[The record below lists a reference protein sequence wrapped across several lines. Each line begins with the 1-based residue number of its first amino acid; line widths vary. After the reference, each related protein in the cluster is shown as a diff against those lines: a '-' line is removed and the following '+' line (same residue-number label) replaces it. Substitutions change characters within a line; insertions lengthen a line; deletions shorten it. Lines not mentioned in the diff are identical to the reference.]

1 MVIYFKNFFYE
12 FMLFIYLSYIYFMS
26 KKKTGILLINLGSPK
41 DLTKKSVR
49 EYLKVFLS
57 DDYVLDLPKIL
68 QQIILRVFIL
78 PFRPKSTLEAYEQ
91 IWTSEGSPLILS
103 TESIA
108 KKLSSKTGWDVDFA
122 MRYEDPSIENAL
134 LNFKNKGINKIIVIS
149 LYPHNAMATT
159 ITTEMETRIV
169 ANKVSE
175 DFELTFTKPF
185 FDNEIYINAVSNS
198 IKPFIEKASF
208 DKIIFSYHGIPKRQA
223 KKTDE
228 TGEHCFSTGNCCE
241 VEGAGSKD
249 CYRSHTRIASDLTA
263 KKLGL
268 NDDQWEVAYQ
278 SRLGP
283 GWLTPFTDRR
293 LAELPEEG
301 KNNIAVLC
309 PSFISDCLETLEE
322 IDIRGR
328 KTFFDAGGKNMTYIP
343 CLNDSEDTIT
353 LLENLVKSS

>member
-1 MVIYFKNFFYE
+1 
-12 FMLFIYLSYIYFMS
+12 MS
-26 KKKTGILLINLGSPK
+26 ENTTGILLINLGSPK
-41 DLTKKSVR
+41 KLTKKSVR

-78 PFRPKSTLEAYEQ
+78 PFRPKKTLEAYEL
-91 IWTSEGSPLILS
+91 IWTPEGSPLIKS

-108 KKLSSKTGWDVDFA
+108 KKLSLKTGWDVDYA

-134 LNFKNKGINKIIVIS
+134 LNFKNKGIYKIIVIS
-149 LYPHNAMATT
+149 LYPHNALATT

-169 ANKVSE
+169 ANKLSE
-175 DFELTFTKPF
+175 DFELVFTKPF
-185 FDNEIYINAVSNS
+185 FDNEIYINAIANT
-198 IKPFIEKASF
+198 IKPCLEKASF
-208 DKIIFSYHGIPKRQA
+208 DKIVFSYHGIPKRQA

-228 TGEHCFSTGNCCE
+228 TGVHCFSDSNCCE
-241 VEGAGSKD
+241 IAGDGSKD

-268 NDDQWEVAYQ
+268 SDDQWEVAYQ

-283 GWLTPFTDRR
+283 GWLTPFTDKR

-301 KNNIAVLC
+301 KKNIAVLC

-328 KTFFDAGGKNMTYIP
+328 KTFFDAGGKIMTYIP
-343 CLNDSEDTIT
+343 CLNDSEDTIN
-353 LLENLVKSS
+353 LLENLVKSA

>member
-1 MVIYFKNFFYE
+1 
-12 FMLFIYLSYIYFMS
+12 MS
-26 KKKTGILLINLGSPK
+26 KNTTGILLINLGSPK
-41 DLTKKSVR
+41 KLTKKSVR

-78 PFRPKSTLEAYEQ
+78 PFRPKKTLEAYEL
-91 IWTSEGSPLILS
+91 IWTPEGSPLIIS

-108 KKLSSKTGWDVDFA
+108 NKLSLKTGWDVDYA

-134 LNFKNKGINKIIVIS
+134 LNFKSKGIYKIIVIS

-159 ITTEMETRIV
+159 ITTEIETRIV
-169 ANKVSE
+169 ANKLSE
-175 DFELTFTKPF
+175 DFELVFTKPF
-185 FDNEIYINAVSNS
+185 FDNEIYINAIANT
-198 IKPFIEKASF
+198 IKPCIEKASF
-208 DKIIFSYHGIPKRQA
+208 DKIVFSYHGIPKRQA

-228 TGEHCFSTGNCCE
+228 TGEHCFSDGNCCE
-241 VEGAGSKD
+241 IVGDGSKD

-268 NDDQWEVAYQ
+268 SDDQWEVAYQ

-283 GWLTPFTDRR
+283 GWLTPFTDKR

-301 KNNIAVLC
+301 KKNIAVLC

-343 CLNDSEDTIT
+343 CLNDSEDTIN
-353 LLENLVKSS
+353 LLENLVKSA

>member
-1 MVIYFKNFFYE
+1 
-12 FMLFIYLSYIYFMS
+12 MS
-26 KKKTGILLINLGSPK
+26 ENTTGILLINLGSPK
-41 DLTKKSVR
+41 KLTKKSVR

-78 PFRPKSTLEAYEQ
+78 PFRPKKTLEAYEL
-91 IWTSEGSPLILS
+91 IWTPEGSPLIIS

-108 KKLSSKTGWDVDFA
+108 KKLSLKTGWDVDYA

-134 LNFKNKGINKIIVIS
+134 LNFKSKGIYKIIVIS

-159 ITTEMETRIV
+159 ITTEIETRIV
-169 ANKVSE
+169 ANKLSE
-175 DFELTFTKPF
+175 DFELVFTKPF
-185 FDNEIYINAVSNS
+185 FDNEIYINAISKT
-198 IKPFIEKASF
+198 IKPHIEKASF
-208 DKIIFSYHGIPKRQA
+208 DKIVFSYHGIPKRQA

-228 TGEHCFSTGNCCE
+228 TGEHCFSDGNCCE
-241 VEGAGSKD
+241 IVGDGSKD

-268 NDDQWEVAYQ
+268 SDDQWEVAYQ

-283 GWLTPFTDRR
+283 GWLTPFTDKR

-301 KNNIAVLC
+301 KKNIAVLC

-328 KTFFDAGGKNMTYIP
+328 KTFFDAGGKIMTYIP
-343 CLNDSEDTIT
+343 CLNDSEDTIN
-353 LLENLVKSS
+353 LLENLVKSA

>member
-1 MVIYFKNFFYE
+1 
-12 FMLFIYLSYIYFMS
+12 MS
-26 KKKTGILLINLGSPK
+26 ENTTGILLINLGSPK
-41 DLTKKSVR
+41 KLTKKSVR

-78 PFRPKSTLEAYEQ
+78 PFRPKKTLEAYEL
-91 IWTSEGSPLILS
+91 IWTPQGSPLITS

-108 KKLSSKTGWDVDFA
+108 NKLSLKTGWDVDYA

-134 LNFKNKGINKIIVIS
+134 LNFKNKGIYKIIVIS
-149 LYPHNAMATT
+149 LYPHNALATT

-169 ANKVSE
+169 ANKLSE
-175 DFELTFTKPF
+175 DFELVFTKPF
-185 FDNEIYINAVSNS
+185 FDNEIYINAIANT
-198 IKPFIEKASF
+198 IKPCLEKASF
-208 DKIIFSYHGIPKRQA
+208 DKIVFSYHGIPKRQA

-228 TGEHCFSTGNCCE
+228 TGVHCFSDSNCCE
-241 VEGAGSKD
+241 IAGDGSKD

-268 NDDQWEVAYQ
+268 SDDQWEVAYQ

-283 GWLTPFTDRR
+283 GWLTPFTDKR

-301 KNNIAVLC
+301 KKNIAVLC

-343 CLNDSEDTIT
+343 CLNDSEDTIN
-353 LLENLVKSS
+353 LLENLVKSA

>member
-1 MVIYFKNFFYE
+1 
-12 FMLFIYLSYIYFMS
+12 MS
-26 KKKTGILLINLGSPK
+26 ENTTGILLINLGSPK
-41 DLTKKSVR
+41 KLTKKSVK

-78 PFRPKSTLEAYEQ
+78 PFRPKKTLEAYEL
-91 IWTSEGSPLILS
+91 IWTPEGSPLIIS

-108 KKLSSKTGWDVDFA
+108 NKLSLKTGWDVDYA

-134 LNFKNKGINKIIVIS
+134 LNFKNKGIYKIIVIS

-169 ANKVSE
+169 ANKLSE
-175 DFELTFTKPF
+175 DFELVFTKPF
-185 FDNEIYINAVSNS
+185 FDNEIYINAIANT
-198 IKPFIEKASF
+198 IKPCIEKASF
-208 DKIIFSYHGIPKRQA
+208 DKIVFSYHGIPKRQA

-228 TGEHCFSTGNCCE
+228 TGEHCFSDGNCCE
-241 VEGAGSKD
+241 IVGDGSKD

-268 NDDQWEVAYQ
+268 SDDQWEVAYQ

-283 GWLTPFTDRR
+283 GWLTPFTDKR

-301 KNNIAVLC
+301 KKNIAVLC

-343 CLNDSEDTIT
+343 CLNDSEDTIN
-353 LLENLVKSS
+353 LLENLVKSA

>member
-1 MVIYFKNFFYE
+1 
-12 FMLFIYLSYIYFMS
+12 MS
-26 KKKTGILLINLGSPK
+26 ENTTGILLINLGSPK
-41 DLTKKSVR
+41 KLTKKSVR

-78 PFRPKSTLEAYEQ
+78 PFRPKKTLEAYEL
-91 IWTSEGSPLILS
+91 IWTPEGSPLIIS

-108 KKLSSKTGWDVDFA
+108 NKLSLKTGWDVDYA

-134 LNFKNKGINKIIVIS
+134 LNFKNKGIYKIIVIS
-149 LYPHNAMATT
+149 LYPHNALATT

-169 ANKVSE
+169 AYKLSE
-175 DFELTFTKPF
+175 DFELVFTKPF
-185 FDNEIYINAVSNS
+185 FDNEIYINAISKT
-198 IKPFIEKASF
+198 IKPHIEKASF
-208 DKIIFSYHGIPKRQA
+208 DKIVFSYHGIPKRQA

-228 TGEHCFSTGNCCE
+228 TGEHCFSDSNCCE
-241 VEGAGSKD
+241 IAGDGSKD

-268 NDDQWEVAYQ
+268 SDDQWEVAYQ

-283 GWLTPFTDRR
+283 GWLTPFTDKR

-301 KNNIAVLC
+301 KKNIAVLC

-343 CLNDSEDTIT
+343 CLNDSEDTIN
-353 LLENLVKSS
+353 LLENLVKGA

>member
-1 MVIYFKNFFYE
+1 MCIRDRSY
-12 FMLFIYLSYIYFMS
+12 YLFMS
-26 KKKTGILLINLGSPK
+26 ENKTGVLLINLGSPK
-41 DLTKKSVR
+41 ELTKKSVK
-49 EYLKVFLS
+49 EYLRVFLS
-57 DDYVLDLPKIL
+57 DDYVLDIPKIL
-68 QQIILRVFIL
+68 QQLILRLFIL
-78 PFRPKSTLEAYEQ
+78 PFRPKNTLEAYEL
-91 IWTSEGSPLILS
+91 IWTPEGSPLILS
-103 TESIA
+103 TKSIA
-108 KKLSSKTGWDVDFA
+108 KKLSKKTGWDVNYA
-122 MRYEDPSIENAL
+122 MRYEDPSIEKAL
-134 LNFKNKGINKIIVIS
+134 VNFNSKGINKIIVIS

-169 ANKVSE
+169 ANKISE
-175 DFELTFTKPF
+175 NFELIFTKPF
-185 FDNEIYINAVSNS
+185 FDNEIYINTLSNS
-198 IKPFIEKASF
+198 IKPYIEKSSF

-241 VEGAGSKD
+241 IESEGSKD

-268 NDDQWEVAYQ
+268 SEDQWEVAYQ

-301 KNNIAVLC
+301 KENIAILC

-328 KTFFDAGGKNMTYIP
+328 KTFFDAGGRNMTYIP
-343 CLNDSEDTIT
+343 CLNDSEETVT
-353 LLENLVKSS
+353 LLENLVKTA

>member
-1 MVIYFKNFFYE
+1 
-12 FMLFIYLSYIYFMS
+12 MS
-26 KKKTGILLINLGSPK
+26 ENTTGILLINLGSPK
-41 DLTKKSVR
+41 KLTKKSVR

-78 PFRPKSTLEAYEQ
+78 PFRPKKTLEAYEL
-91 IWTSEGSPLILS
+91 IWTPEGSPLIIS

-108 KKLSSKTGWDVDFA
+108 KKLSLKTGWDVDYA

-134 LNFKNKGINKIIVIS
+134 LNFKNKGIYKIIVIS
-149 LYPHNAMATT
+149 LYPHNALATT

-169 ANKVSE
+169 AYKLSE
-175 DFELTFTKPF
+175 DFELVFTKPF
-185 FDNEIYINAVSNS
+185 FDNEIYINAIANT
-198 IKPFIEKASF
+198 IKPCIEKASF
-208 DKIIFSYHGIPKRQA
+208 DKIVFSYHGIPKRQA

-228 TGEHCFSTGNCCE
+228 TGEHCFSDSNCCE
-241 VEGAGSKD
+241 IAGDGSKD

-268 NDDQWEVAYQ
+268 SDDQWEVAYQ

-283 GWLTPFTDRR
+283 GWLTPFTDKR

-301 KNNIAVLC
+301 KKNIAVLC

-343 CLNDSEDTIT
+343 CLNDSEDTIN
-353 LLENLVKSS
+353 LLENLVKGA

>member
-1 MVIYFKNFFYE
+1 
-12 FMLFIYLSYIYFMS
+12 MS
-26 KKKTGILLINLGSPK
+26 ENKTGVLLINLGSPK
-41 DLTKKSVR
+41 ELTKKSVK
-49 EYLKVFLS
+49 EYLRVFLS
-57 DDYVLDLPKIL
+57 DDYVLDIPKIL
-68 QQIILRVFIL
+68 QQLILRLFIL
-78 PFRPKSTLEAYEQ
+78 PFRPKNTLEAYEL
-91 IWTSEGSPLILS
+91 IWTPEGSPLILS
-103 TESIA
+103 TKSIA
-108 KKLSSKTGWDVDFA
+108 KKLSKKTGWDVEYA
-122 MRYEDPSIENAL
+122 MRYEDPSIEKAL
-134 LNFKNKGINKIIVIS
+134 VNFNSKGINKIIVIS

-159 ITTEMETRIV
+159 ITTEMETRII
-169 ANKVSE
+169 ANKISE
-175 DFELTFTKPF
+175 NFELIFTKPF
-185 FDNEIYINAVSNS
+185 FDNEIYINTLSNS
-198 IKPFIEKASF
+198 IKPYIEKSSF

-241 VEGAGSKD
+241 IESEGSKD

-268 NDDQWEVAYQ
+268 SEDQWEVAYQ

-301 KNNIAVLC
+301 KENIAILC

-328 KTFFDAGGKNMTYIP
+328 KTFFDAGGRNMTYIP
-343 CLNDSEDTIT
+343 CLNDSEETVT
-353 LLENLVKSS
+353 LLENLVKTA

>member
-1 MVIYFKNFFYE
+1 
-12 FMLFIYLSYIYFMS
+12 MS
-26 KKKTGILLINLGSPK
+26 KNTTGILLINLGSPK
-41 DLTKKSVR
+41 KLTKKSVR

-78 PFRPKSTLEAYEQ
+78 PFRPKKTLEAYEL
-91 IWTSEGSPLILS
+91 IWTPEGSPLIIS

-108 KKLSSKTGWDVDFA
+108 NKLSLKTGWDVDYA

-134 LNFKNKGINKIIVIS
+134 LNFKSKGIYKIIVIS

-159 ITTEMETRIV
+159 ITTEIETRIV
-169 ANKVSE
+169 ANKLSE
-175 DFELTFTKPF
+175 DFELVFTKPF
-185 FDNEIYINAVSNS
+185 FDNEIYINAISKT
-198 IKPFIEKASF
+198 IKPHIEKASF
-208 DKIIFSYHGIPKRQA
+208 DKIVFSYHGIPKRQA

-228 TGEHCFSTGNCCE
+228 TGEHCFSDSNCCE
-241 VEGAGSKD
+241 IAGDGSKD

-268 NDDQWEVAYQ
+268 SDDQWEVAYQ

-283 GWLTPFTDRR
+283 GWLTPFTDKR

-301 KNNIAVLC
+301 KKNIAVLC

-343 CLNDSEDTIT
+343 CLNDSEDTIN
-353 LLENLVKSS
+353 LLENLVKSA

>member
-1 MVIYFKNFFYE
+1 
-12 FMLFIYLSYIYFMS
+12 MS
-26 KKKTGILLINLGSPK
+26 ENTTGILLINLGSPK
-41 DLTKKSVR
+41 KLTKKSVR

-78 PFRPKSTLEAYEQ
+78 PFRPKKTLEAYEL
-91 IWTSEGSPLILS
+91 IWTPEGSPLIIS

-108 KKLSSKTGWDVDFA
+108 NKLSLKTGWDVDYA

-134 LNFKNKGINKIIVIS
+134 LNFKNKGIYKIIVIS

-159 ITTEMETRIV
+159 ITTEIETRIV
-169 ANKVSE
+169 ANKLSE
-175 DFELTFTKPF
+175 DFELVFTKPF
-185 FDNEIYINAVSNS
+185 FDNEIYINAIANT
-198 IKPFIEKASF
+198 IKPCIEKASF
-208 DKIIFSYHGIPKRQA
+208 DKIVFSYHGIPKRQA

-228 TGEHCFSTGNCCE
+228 TGVHCFSDSNCCE
-241 VEGAGSKD
+241 IAGDGSKD

-268 NDDQWEVAYQ
+268 SDDQWEVAYQ

-283 GWLTPFTDRR
+283 GWLTPFTDKR

-301 KNNIAVLC
+301 KKNIAVLC

-343 CLNDSEDTIT
+343 CLNDSEDTIN
-353 LLENLVKSS
+353 LLENLVKSA

>member
-1 MVIYFKNFFYE
+1 
-12 FMLFIYLSYIYFMS
+12 MS
-26 KKKTGILLINLGSPK
+26 ENTTGILLINLGSPK
-41 DLTKKSVR
+41 KLTKKSVR

-78 PFRPKSTLEAYEQ
+78 PFRPKKTLEAYEL
-91 IWTSEGSPLILS
+91 IWTPEGSPLITS

-108 KKLSSKTGWDVDFA
+108 NKLSLKTGWDVDYA

-134 LNFKNKGINKIIVIS
+134 LNFKNKGIYKIIVIS
-149 LYPHNAMATT
+149 LYPHNALATT

-169 ANKVSE
+169 ANKLSE
-175 DFELTFTKPF
+175 DFELVFTKPF
-185 FDNEIYINAVSNS
+185 FDNEIYINAIANT
-198 IKPFIEKASF
+198 IKPCLEKASF
-208 DKIIFSYHGIPKRQA
+208 DKIVFSYHGIPKRQA

-228 TGEHCFSTGNCCE
+228 TGVHCFSDSNCCE
-241 VEGAGSKD
+241 IAGDGSKD

-268 NDDQWEVAYQ
+268 SDDQWEVAYQ

-283 GWLTPFTDRR
+283 GWLTPFTDKR

-301 KNNIAVLC
+301 KKNIAVLC

-328 KTFFDAGGKNMTYIP
+328 KTFFDAGGKIMTYIP
-343 CLNDSEDTIT
+343 CLNDSEDTIN
-353 LLENLVKSS
+353 LLENLVKGA

>member
-1 MVIYFKNFFYE
+1 
-12 FMLFIYLSYIYFMS
+12 MS
-26 KKKTGILLINLGSPK
+26 ENKTGVLLINLGSPK
-41 DLTKKSVR
+41 ELTKKSVK
-49 EYLKVFLS
+49 EYLRVFLS
-57 DDYVLDLPKIL
+57 DDYVLDIPKIL
-68 QQIILRVFIL
+68 QQLILRLFIL
-78 PFRPKSTLEAYEQ
+78 PFRPKNTLEAYEL
-91 IWTSEGSPLILS
+91 IWTPEGSPLILS
-103 TESIA
+103 TKSIA
-108 KKLSSKTGWDVDFA
+108 KKLSKKTGWDVNYA
-122 MRYEDPSIENAL
+122 MRYEDPSIEKAL
-134 LNFKNKGINKIIVIS
+134 VNFKSKDINKIIVIS

-169 ANKVSE
+169 ANKISE
-175 DFELTFTKPF
+175 NFELIFTKPF
-185 FDNEIYINAVSNS
+185 FDNEIYINTLSNS
-198 IKPFIEKASF
+198 IKPYIEKSSF

-241 VEGAGSKD
+241 IESEGSKD

-268 NDDQWEVAYQ
+268 SEDQWEVAYQ

-301 KNNIAVLC
+301 KENIAILC

-328 KTFFDAGGKNMTYIP
+328 KTFFDAGGRNMTYIP
-343 CLNDSEDTIT
+343 CLNDSEETVT
-353 LLENLVKSS
+353 LLENLVKTA